1 MRSAHL
7 LTVCLFVSLAIT
19 VVSADVA
26 ADPDPSLADAEDAFA
41 ALERSRAMLVLVD
54 GEPVIQ
60 RVVDGPDLETPVN
73 IKSLSKVVIGALVG
87 AAIDRDVFAGTG
99 QPVSELLGERVPEDA
114 DARVNDIT
122 VGHLLSMQSGLAR
135 TSGANYGAW
144 VASDDWVAYVL
155 RREFVDE
162 PGGRM
167 GYSTGNSHLL
177 SAALV
182 EQTGESTLA
191 LARAWLGAPLEVTI
205 PDWLQD
211 PQGIH
216 FGGNEMR
223 LSPRALARF
232 GEMIRHG
239 GTLGGQ
245 QVLSADWIEE
255 SLTPRTRSRFNNDR
269 YGYGWFMTELEGYT
283 AYYGWGFGGQM
294 LYVIPELELTA
305 VMTSDPTPPS
315 SGTTY
320 LHRLEQVVS
329 EHLIPA
335 VAAQS
340 SPGARASSPGP

>member
-1 MRSAHL
+1 MRSAYL
-7 LTVCLFVSLAIT
+7 LTVCLLVSLAAT
-19 VVSADVA
+19 TVSAEEATGSDPALTDVA
-26 ADPDPSLADAEDAFA
+26 DAFA

-60 RVVDGPDLETPVN
+60 RVVDGPDLSTPVN
-73 IKSLSKVVIGALVG
+73 IKSLSKVVMGALVG

-99 QPVSELLGERVPEDA
+99 QAVTELLGDRVPEDA

-135 TSGANYGAW
+135 TSGASYGAW
-144 VASDDWVAYVL
+144 VASDDWVGYVL

-162 PGGRM
+162 PGGQM

-191 LARAWLGAPLEVTI
+191 LARAWLGEPLDVTI

-223 LSPRALARF
+223 LSPWALARF
-232 GEMIRHG
+232 GEMIRQAG
-239 GTLGGQ
+239 RLDGR
-245 QVLSADWIEE
+245 QVLPADWIEA
-255 SLTPRTRSRFNNDR
+255 SLTPRTRSRFNNDL
-269 YGYGWFMTELEGYT
+269 YGYGWFITELEGYT

-320 LHRLEQVVS
+320 LRRLERVVS

-340 SPGARASSPGP
+340 S